1 MRLTIN
7 PWPVREP
14 DAHEVPAA
22 FLPAAALVMEGT
34 ESVLAPARRGP
45 MTISQHLWW
54 CGGRDTLRLG
64 YRWRAVDAP
73 DVTVNLWME
82 GDARMVSV
90 IVDHWV
96 DGDCDTELMAEARIT
111 RDGTMAWIKRAD
123 PGQPIGQFSDELMD
137 ALARPATS
145 PGFDGSN
152 AVVVG
157 GEFPS
162 LHLDLGETVLR
173 MWEMT
178 PSVDEDG
185 QLVCR
190 QAWVCSDENWIPI
203 VSPRNHGEGVLVRGP
218 RGPDPLHSVAQHE
231 GVPTVRHGLRE
242 VPGHS
247 ALPVIVVR
255 SVGRRQ
261 AMPGRRVVPLDGWH
275 SPHVW
280 QDGQA
285 VRPDAVVEERS

>member
-1 MRLTIN
+1 
-7 PWPVREP
+7 
-14 DAHEVPAA
+14 
-22 FLPAAALVMEGT
+22 
-34 ESVLAPARRGP
+34 
-45 MTISQHLWW
+45 
-54 CGGRDTLRLG
+54 
-64 YRWRAVDAP
+64 
-73 DVTVNLWME
+73 ME

-152 AVVVG
+152 AVVAG

-203 VSPRNHGEGVLVRGP
+203 VPHGIMGKVCWSGDLGDRILFTPWHNTRECLRFAMDFEKYRDIPRFLSS
-218 RGPDPLHSVAQHE
+218 L
-231 GVPTVRHGLRE
+231 
-242 VPGHS
+242 
-247 ALPVIVVR
+247 
-255 SVGRRQ
+255 
-261 AMPGRRVVPLDGWH
+261 
-275 SPHVW
+275 
-280 QDGQA
+280 
-285 VRPDAVVEERS
+285 